1 MSTTGGKLFG
11 AIEAGGTKFVCSIA
25 RGRGP
30 LLETARFDTTSP
42 RDTLTAV
49 ADWFLQQRE
58 RLGPVDALG
67 IASFGPLDL
76 DRDSPSYGHYFPT
89 PKLGWSGAYLVGPLH
104 DALGCPIGLDTDV
117 NAAAIAE
124 AQLGAGRGA
133 TSVAYVTVG
142 TGIGVGMVLR
152 GQPVHG
158 RMHPEAGHISL
169 RRDPRDLHF
178 AGCCPFHGDCL
189 EGLASGP
196 AIAARYARSLSEL
209 EAHHPGREIIG
220 GYLGQLAA
228 NLALTCSV
236 DRVVFGGGVMQ
247 TPGLI
252 ELIRKAARQRLNGYL
267 QPDCYRDA
275 IDQFVVTPGLGTH
288 SGITGALLL
297 AEAAAAAAQ
306 LTRFTLSEVAS

>member
-1 MSTTGGKLFG
+1 MSTTGNRLFG
-11 AIEAGGTKFVCSIA
+11 AIEAGGTKFVCGIA
-25 RGRGP
+25 RAGGP

-42 RDTLTAV
+42 RETLGAV
-49 ADWFLQQRE
+49 VDWFLAQRE
-58 RLGPVDALG
+58 RLGPLDALG
-67 IASFGPLDL
+67 VASFGPLDL
-76 DRDSPSYGHYFPT
+76 DKDSPGYGRYFPT
-89 PKLGWSGAYLVGPLH
+89 PKLGWSGADLIGPLR

-124 AQLGAGRGA
+124 ARLGAGHGA

-169 RRDPRDLHF
+169 RRDPRDLQF

-196 AIAARYARSLSEL
+196 AIAARYSRSLSEL
-209 EAHHPGREIIG
+209 PPEHSGREIVA

-247 TPGLI
+247 TPGL
-252 ELIRKAARQRLNGYL
+252 LDLVRKAARLRLNGYL
-267 QPDCYRDA
+267 QPPCYGEA

-297 AEAAAAAAQ
+297 AEAACGTQ
-306 LTRFTLSEVAS
+306 P